1 MKQEPRR
8 ALISVY
14 DKTNL
19 ELLLPCLTEFKYDI
33 IASGKTASKIKELG
47 YEAKEVADISG
58 FPESPGGLLKTLH
71 PRIHGGFLLDP
82 RDDEQERYM
91 RSHNIVP
98 ITMLVSNLYP
108 FREVATRKGVTLLE
122 AANNIDI
129 GGPTLVRSAAKAALL
144 RGNVAVLTNPSQYEI
159 VVENLKKNKG
169 QLDSQVTLR
178 LASEAFKL
186 TYTYDDAIQ
195 QYLSRLRGA

>member
-1 MKQEPRR
+1 
-8 ALISVY
+8 
-14 DKTNL
+14 
-19 ELLLPCLTEFKYDI
+19 
-33 IASGKTASKIKELG
+33 
-47 YEAKEVADISG
+47 
-58 FPESPGGLLKTLH
+58 
-71 PRIHGGFLLDP
+71 
-82 RDDEQERYM
+82 M

-98 ITMLVSNLYP
+98 INMLVSNLYP
-108 FREVATRKGVTLLE
+108 FREVATREGVTLLE

-129 GGPTLVRSAAKAALL
+129 GGPTLIRSAAKAALL

-159 VVENLKKNKG
+159 VVETLKKNKG